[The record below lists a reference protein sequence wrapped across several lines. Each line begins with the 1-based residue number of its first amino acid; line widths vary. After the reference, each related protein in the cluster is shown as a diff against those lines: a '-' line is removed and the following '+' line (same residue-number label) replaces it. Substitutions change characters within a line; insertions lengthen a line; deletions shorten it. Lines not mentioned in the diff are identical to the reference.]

1 MWNVAD
7 LWMLPI
13 SDFPGS
19 NLLILN
25 KWKEKVNWKY
35 EILNTKGQFVG
46 FMCEEKRKIQ
56 KQRIYLNYVEVWKW
70 QTLSGGKSLD
80 IHNFKGNPT

>member
-1 MWNVAD
+1 
-7 LWMLPI
+7 MLLL

-25 KWKEKVNWKY
+25 KWKEKVNQKY
-35 EILNTKGQFVG
+35 EILDTKGQFEA

-56 KQRIYLNYVEVWKW
+56 KQRIYLNYVEV
-70 QTLSGGKSLD
+70 
-80 IHNFKGNPT
+80 